1 MKRLATRGAGSP
13 AAGTPM
19 HTTLQQLRLFE
30 AVARHGSFTRAAH
43 EVHLSQPAVSIQVK
57 RLEEQ
62 VGMGL
67 FDSVGRTLVLTP
79 AGEELLAASRDIL
92 DRLEALDTA
101 LDDLRGD
108 VAGPL
113 RVAAVTTAKYF
124 MPHLMGAFLR
134 RHPKVRPV
142 LSVINRANLLER
154 LAGNQDDLFITG
166 RIPGGLPVKA
176 VPFLDNVILPIAAAD
191 HPLVGRA
198 GIPLADLADHRILKR
213 ELGSG
218 TRSAVERAFEDAGVS
233 VAPFMELGSD
243 EAIKQAVQAG
253 LGIAFLSAYCL
264 GPELQTGRLAELDV
278 AGFPLTR
285 KWYAVQRANRP
296 LSRAAEAFLAFM
308 KDEAAVE
315 AAMLR

>member
-1 MKRLATRGAGSP
+1 
-13 AAGTPM
+13 M
-19 HTTLQQLRLFE
+19 HTTFQQLRLFE
-30 AVARHGSFTRAAH
+30 AVARHGSVTRAAR

-62 VGMGL
+62 VGMPL
-67 FDSVGRTLVLTP
+67 FDSVGRTLVPTP
-79 AGEELLAASRDIL
+79 AGEELLAAGRDIL

-108 VAGPL
+108 MAGPL

-124 MPHLMGAFLR
+124 MPHLMGTFLR
-134 RHPKVRPV
+134 RYPKVRPV
-142 LSVINRANLLER
+142 LSVINRASLLDR
-154 LAGNQDDLFITG
+154 LAGNRDDLFITG
-166 RIPGGLPVKA
+166 RVPSGLPVKA
-176 VPFLDNVILPIAAAD
+176 VPFLDNVIVPIAAPD
-191 HPLVGRA
+191 HPLVGRT
-198 GIPLADLADHRILKR
+198 GIPLSELAQHRILKR

-218 TRSAVERAFEDAGVS
+218 TRSAVERAFEEAGLS

-264 GPELQTGRLAELDV
+264 GPELQTGRLVVLDV

-285 KWYAVQRANRP
+285 QWFAVQRANRP
-296 LSRAAEAFLAFM
+296 LSRAAEAFLAFI
-308 KDEAAVE
+308 EEEGAVQAAT
-315 AAMLR
+315 LR

>member
-1 MKRLATRGAGSP
+1 
-13 AAGTPM
+13 M
-19 HTTLQQLRLFE
+19 HTTLQQMRLYE
-30 AVARHGSFTRAAH
+30 AVARHGSFTRAAQ
-43 EVHLSQPAVSIQVK
+43 EVNLSQPAVSIQVK

-62 VGMGL
+62 VGMPL
-67 FDSVGRTLVLTP
+67 FDSIGRTLVPTP

-92 DRLEALDTA
+92 GRLEALDVA

-108 VAGPL
+108 MAGPL

-124 MPHLMGAFLR
+124 MPHLMGAFVR

-154 LAGNQDDLFITG
+154 LAGHQDDLFITG

-176 VPFLDNVILPIAAAD
+176 VPFLDNVILPIAAPD
-191 HPLVGRA
+191 HPLAGR
-198 GIPLADLADHRILKR
+198 GPIPLTDLAEQRILKR

-218 TRSAVERAFEDAGVS
+218 TRSAVEQAFEEAGLT

-253 LGIAFLSAYCL
+253 LGIGFLSSYCL
-264 GPELQTGRLAELDV
+264 GPELQTGRLVALDV
-278 AGFPLTR
+278 EGFPLTR
-285 KWYAVQRANRP
+285 QWYAVQRANRP

-308 KDEAAVE
+308 KDEATVQ